1 MPTERFVCLTT
12 GVGIMLALVF
22 IGAERLPPHWDKAA
36 HFVCFALITA
46 LLWRGTAGRAPL
58 AVLASVIAFS
68 LLDELHQLLTP
79 ERKAELLLDLVADA
93 SAALAVAA
101 ALLIRRKASCA
112 ESSQP

>member
-1 MPTERFVCLTT
+1 MPTERFVCLAT

-79 ERKAELLLDLVADA
+79 ERKAELLDLVADT

>member
-1 MPTERFVCLTT
+1 M
-12 GVGIMLALVF
+12 
-22 IGAERLPPHWDKAA
+22 
-36 HFVCFALITA
+36 
-46 LLWRGTAGRAPL
+46 WRGTAGRAPL

-79 ERKAELLLDLVADA
+79 QRKAELLDLVADA

-112 ESSQP
+112 ESSEP

>member
-22 IGAERLPPHWDKAA
+22 IGADRLPPHWDKAA

-79 ERKAELLLDLVADA
+79 QRKAELLDLVADA
-93 SAALAVAA
+93 SAALAVALT
-101 ALLIRRKASCA
+101 LLIRRKASCA
-112 ESSQP
+112 ESSEP

>member
-22 IGAERLPPHWDKAA
+22 IGADRLPPHWDKLA

-58 AVLASVIAFS
+58 AVLASVLAFS
-68 LLDELHQLLTP
+68 LLDELHQLVAL
-79 ERKAELLLDLVADA
+79 ERRAELLDLLADA
-93 SAALAVAA
+93 SAAFAVTGV
-101 ALLIRRKASCA
+101 LLIRRKALCA
-112 ESSQP
+112 ESSEQ